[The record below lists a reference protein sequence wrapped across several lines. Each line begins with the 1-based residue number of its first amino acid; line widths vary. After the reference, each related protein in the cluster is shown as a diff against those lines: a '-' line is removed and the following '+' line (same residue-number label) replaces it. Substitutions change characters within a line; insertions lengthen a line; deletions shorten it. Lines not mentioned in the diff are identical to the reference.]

1 MKVVSDRN
9 CTLRFNSFNFG
20 KIYVDIPQVVTN
32 IVFRHIFQYNMLF
45 CSKSVQT
52 LNCSYFSINY
62 DNDTDNCRTPCMQLD
77 VSLLQKEWPCLL
89 SIEIRHIFFVWGKHM
104 DLIQS
109 LMLLFKLKTVTQCVP
124 ERTLTLKGQNVK
136 VVVNRL

>member
-1 MKVVSDRN
+1 MYAARCLSLAKRMTLFALHRN
-9 CTLRFNSFNFG
+9 KAL
-20 KIYVDIPQVVTN
+20 
-32 IVFRHIFQYNMLF
+32 
-45 CSKSVQT
+45 
-52 LNCSYFSINY
+52 
-62 DNDTDNCRTPCMQLD
+62 
-77 VSLLQKEWPCLL
+77 
-89 SIEIRHIFFVWGKHM
+89 FFVWGKHM